1 MARIKK
7 YAEVLTQN
15 LTNYQTYVVDLSPNS
30 TYFKITEFKDT
41 FTGGKNG
48 FLIEGSEH
56 LKETTEIKIEIL
68 DVNGN
73 PVYYEPGNGVPEYYE
88 GISKVIAVYVYDD
101 TPIGSAKITILGELK
116 TYVDE
121 NGITQDIPDTWK
133 GVYNVKWERPFNIN
147 KLISNED
154 KVRFYRRPE
163 VSITEIV
170 KPIFSNVVSTKSQS
184 GFLNGTALAPNLG
197 QTLLSYTAPASY
209 LLTTTGNTFWTGSV
223 VGTYLTF
230 PSLTYTPLVTSII
243 NSRQVVVQTP
253 YTENGLVTALENV
266 PYNAVFDYVEGVD
279 NVKTALTGSFA
290 KINLTDLTTFV
301 GDVARVKIFRKSQS
315 EISDYQ
321 FVQEIKLESNELLV
335 DLTSTTKNQENYGI
349 FDGTNIKTYWETSSA
364 NPADLLTTFDQ
375 TFLFNSVELNSTGV
389 NKFYTSKSVDITEGN
404 EYTLDFNVRKET
416 VGSTDEYIEFYL
428 SGSRPSLV
436 NGSPITVQVKQS
448 ITTLKTQNAILQ
460 KQNIVKNIEAEQIQ
474 NAQYLLQMT

>member
-30 TYFKITEFKDT
+30 TYFRITEFKDT

-73 PVYYEPGNGVPEYYE
+73 P
-88 GISKVIAVYVYDD
+88 KVIAVYVYDD
-101 TPIGSAKITILGELK
+101 TPIGNAKITILGELK

-133 GVYNVKWERPFNIN
+133 GVYNVKWEKPFNVN
-147 KLISNED
+147 KLLSNED

-197 QTLLSYTAPASY
+197 QALSGYTAPASY
-209 LLTTTGNTFWTGSV
+209 LLTTTGNTFWTGSI

-349 FDGTNIKTYWETSSA
+349 FDETNIKTYWVTSS
-364 NPADLLTTFDQ
+364 NNITTTYDQ

-389 NKFYTSKSVDITEGN
+389 NKFYTSKSLDITEGN

-416 VGSTDEYIEFYL
+416 IGSTDEYIEFYL

-448 ITTLKTQNAILQ
+448 ITR
-460 KQNIVKNIEAEQIQ
+460 
-474 NAQYLLQMT
+474 M

>member
-30 TYFKITEFKDT
+30 TYFRITEFKDT

-73 PVYYEPGNGVPEYYE
+73 PIYYEPGNGVPEYYE
-88 GISKVIAVYVYDD
+88 GVSKVIAVYVYDD
-101 TPIGSAKITILGELK
+101 TPIGNAKITILGELK

-133 GVYNVKWERPFNIN
+133 GVYNVKWEKPFNVN
-147 KLISNED
+147 KLLSNED

-197 QTLLSYTAPASY
+197 QALSGYTAPASY
-209 LLTTTGNTFWTGSV
+209 LLTTTGNTFWTGSI

-321 FVQEIKLESNELLV
+321 FVQEIKLESN
-335 DLTSTTKNQENYGI
+335 D
-349 FDGTNIKTYWETSSA
+349 
-364 NPADLLTTFDQ
+364 
-375 TFLFNSVELNSTGV
+375 
-389 NKFYTSKSVDITEGN
+389 
-404 EYTLDFNVRKET
+404 
-416 VGSTDEYIEFYL
+416 
-428 SGSRPSLV
+428 
-436 NGSPITVQVKQS
+436 
-448 ITTLKTQNAILQ
+448 
-460 KQNIVKNIEAEQIQ
+460 
-474 NAQYLLQMT
+474 